1 MSMNVASPARHI
13 VVNLRD
19 TVYDL
24 HYGSSGDVNLLERQ
38 PGHE

>member
-1 MSMNVASPARHI
+1 
-13 VVNLRD
+13 VNLRD

-24 HYGSSGDVNLLERQ
+24 HYGSSREFNLSEGQ